1 MRSMA
6 SARSL
11 KNSLELLDLAP
22 VKFRQVRVREN
33 RQFRLRRL
41 ADIDV
46 ERPAFVLENLQALL
60 H

>member
-1 MRSMA
+1 MA